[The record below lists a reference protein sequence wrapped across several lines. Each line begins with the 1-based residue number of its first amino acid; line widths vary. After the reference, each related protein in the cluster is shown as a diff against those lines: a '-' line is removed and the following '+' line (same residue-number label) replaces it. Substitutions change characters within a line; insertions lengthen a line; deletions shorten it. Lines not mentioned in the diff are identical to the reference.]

1 MATPISVVM
10 LMVANR
16 PELEGSGGRTLL
28 LAAAVALPAL
38 ALTSTGLFAV
48 RVVRRLSELNAAYE
62 ELASGNADVQVAVTA
77 EDELGRVA
85 ASFNRTAVELR
96 RTRAIERAELVRA
109 EELRATMEEYGRFAR
124 RIADGDLTARVTA
137 SADDPELAAL
147 AGNLNQMAERL
158 GALSGR
164 VRAAATQMAGASS
177 QILAV
182 VSQHTAATS
191 EQAASVAETSVTIDE
206 VRASARQVAERAG
219 DLAQQATGMTAIS
232 AEGSHAVDEIVS
244 GMTVIRSRVD
254 QIARDIMSLSER
266 TQAIQS
272 ITQSVND
279 LADQSNMLALNAT
292 IEAARAG
299 EQGKGFAVVAQEVR
313 SLAEQSKAATA
324 QVREI
329 LAEIQRATATAVL
342 ATEEGTRAVE
352 AGVERAR
359 LAGGAIDRM
368 EANIR
373 DAAQFATTIA
383 ASVREQHVGMD
394 QIAQAMADVS
404 ASSTQMAAGA
414 GDTQGAAEFLASLAE
429 QLDEITGQYRIGD
442 ASAHVE
448 PTPREPAVVDA
459 PAPMPAPP
467 RTGSFEDLARR
478 AAGDLA
484 VECAVIAR
492 FEDNLV
498 VPVGTHL
505 PEGQELPPFRPDGSG
520 AFETVFRTGAPARV
534 DDDAGLTQGRA
545 HSGSYTS
552 SVCVPIHIGG
562 TLWGAVLVASSGTE
576 PIARGAETVLTRIA
590 RRAAMLAARSL
601 VPAPA

>member
-1 MATPISVVM
+1 
-10 LMVANR
+10 
-16 PELEGSGGRTLL
+16 
-28 LAAAVALPAL
+28 
-38 ALTSTGLFAV
+38 
-48 RVVRRLSELNAAYE
+48 
-62 ELASGNADVQVAVTA
+62 
-77 EDELGRVA
+77 
-85 ASFNRTAVELR
+85 
-96 RTRAIERAELVRA
+96 
-109 EELRATMEEYGRFAR
+109 
-124 RIADGDLTARVTA
+124 
-137 SADDPELAAL
+137 
-147 AGNLNQMAERL
+147 MAERL

-177 QILAV
+177 QILTV

-191 EQAASVAETSVTIDE
+191 EQAASVAQTSVTIDE

-254 QIARDIMSLSER
+254 QIARDIVSLSER

-313 SLAEQSKAATA
+313 SLAEQSKVATA

-394 QIAQAMADVS
+394 QIAQAIGDVS

-414 GDTQGAAEFLASLAE
+414 GDTQSAAEFLASLAE
-429 QLDEITGQYRIGD
+429 QLNQLTGQYRID
-442 ASAHVE
+442 ETSVVSEPPPVDARPAPEASRASA
-448 PTPREPAVVDA
+448 PAKRGMA
-459 PAPMPAPP
+459 
-467 RTGSFEDLARR
+467 SFEDLARR

-484 VECAVIAR
+484 VDCAVIAR

-498 VPVGTHL
+498 VPVGTYL
-505 PEGQELPPFRPDGSG
+505 PDGQELPPFTPDGGG
-520 AFETVFRTGAPARV
+520 AFATVFRTGAPARV
-534 DDDAGLTQGRA
+534 DDYASLKRDQVAPEARAGTY
-545 HSGSYTS
+545 SS
-552 SVCVPIHIGG
+552 SVCVPITIG
-562 TLWGAVLVASSGTE
+562 TDVWGAVLVASSRAE
-576 PIARGAETVLTRIA
+576 PIARGAEMVLARIA
-590 RRAAMLAARSL
+590 RRAAVL
-601 VPAPA
+601 VVHTLAPAAA